1 MYVLSINLIFM
12 YIFECL
18 SGKAKHENVDTVQW
32 YIDNLDIYLDKHTYT
47 LAYTK
52 LHKQKHNLLTYTQI

>member
-1 MYVLSINLIFM
+1 M

>member
-1 MYVLSINLIFM
+1 M
-12 YIFECL
+12 YILECL

-47 LAYTK
+47 LAYIKFTQTK
-52 LHKQKHNLLTYTQI
+52 AQFINIHTNLIRI